1 MSAVARTTHKR
12 PSNMTTLAD
21 ERDIES
27 MAERLGCTCAQVC
40 RAIELVGT
48 NEELVR
54 QYLSRLGYVTEECK
68 RFAVVGNPLV
78 KRLKFR

>member
-1 MSAVARTTHKR
+1 MASLT
-12 PSNMTTLAD
+12 N

-27 MAERLGCTCAQVC
+27 LAERIACTPAQVC

-54 QYLSRLGYVTEECK
+54 HYLFRLGYVTEE
-68 RFAVVGNPLV
+68 RMGSSVVGNPFY
-78 KRLKFR
+78 K

>member
-12 PSNMTTLAD
+12 RSNMATLMK

-27 MAERLGCTCAQVC
+27 LAERLGCTFAQVC

-54 QYLSRLGYVTEECK
+54 HYLYRLGYVTAE
-68 RFAVVGNPLV
+68 RMQSAVVGNSLE
-78 KRLKFR
+78 KRARFR

>member
-12 PSNMTTLAD
+12 LSDMATLTQGS
-21 ERDIES
+21 DIES
-27 MAERLGCTCAQVC
+27 LAERLGCTFAQVC

-54 QYLSRLGYVTEECK
+54 QYLSRLGYVSAE
-68 RFAVVGNPLV
+68 RMHSASIGNPLD
-78 KRLKFR
+78 K

>member
-1 MSAVARTTHKR
+1 MA
-12 PSNMTTLAD
+12 TLTQ

-27 MAERLGCTCAQVC
+27 LAERLGCTFAQVC

-54 QYLSRLGYVTEECK
+54 HYLFRLGYVSAERVHST
-68 RFAVVGNPLV
+68 FIGNPLD
-78 KRLKFR
+78 K

>member
-1 MSAVARTTHKR
+1 MSAVARTTQKR
-12 PSNMTTLAD
+12 RSNMASLTN

-27 MAERLGCTCAQVC
+27 LAERLGCTSAQVC

-54 QYLSRLGYVTEECK
+54 HYLYRLGYVAEE
-68 RFAVVGNPLV
+68 RTRSAGVGNL
-78 KRLKFR
+78 RDE